1 MRKLRNAA
9 LVAAMLGSFSMLGA
23 GVAAAGDGD
32 GYGHPDGWGKGKG
45 KDGNVVVCEQRS
57 HVSDDT
63 FQLGLVNIATG
74 PVTVLGSGPA
84 TAVSVQQIC
93 SGEDTR
99 ARNGAD
105 AETGPGVDLD
115 LGLL

>member
-23 GVAAAGDGD
+23 GVATAADSYGDRD
-32 GYGHPDGWGKGKG
+32 GKG
-45 KDGNVVVCEQRS
+45 KDTNVVECEQRS
-57 HVSDDT
+57 RVGDDT
-63 FQLGLVNIATG
+63 FQLGLVNLATG
-74 PVTVLGSGPA
+74 PITLLGSGPA

-93 SGEDTR
+93 SGEDTL
-99 ARNGAD
+99 ARNGAV
-105 AETGPGVDLD
+105 AETGPGLD

>member
-1 MRKLRNAA
+1 
-9 LVAAMLGSFSMLGA
+9 MLGA
-23 GVAAAGDGD
+23 GAAAAGDGD
-32 GYGHPDGWGKGKG
+32 AYGHPDGRHKG

-57 HVSDDT
+57 RVSDDT
-63 FQLGLVNIATG
+63 FQLGLVNVATG
-74 PVTVLGSGPA
+74 PITILGSGPA

-93 SGEDTR
+93 SGEDTL

>member
-32 GYGHPDGWGKGKG
+32 GYGHPDGRHHG

-57 HVSDDT
+57 NVSQDT
-63 FQLGLVNIATG
+63 FQLGLINVATG

-84 TAVSVQQIC
+84 TAVAVQQIC
-93 SGEDTR
+93 SGEDTL
-99 ARNGAD
+99 ARNDAD
-105 AETGPGVDLD
+105 AETGPGVDIDLD
-115 LGLL
+115 LL

>member
-23 GVAAAGDGD
+23 GVAAAGDG
-32 GYGHPDGWGKGKG
+32 YGHPDGRHKG

-57 HVSDDT
+57 RVSDDT
-63 FQLGLVNIATG
+63 FQLGLINLATG
-74 PVTVLGSGPA
+74 PITLLGSGPA

-93 SGEDTR
+93 SGEDTL
-99 ARNGAD
+99 ARNDAD
-105 AETGPGVDLD
+105 AETGPGLDLD